1 MLHAALAAA
10 IATLACYPRFRLWL
24 LEKPQSVA
32 LMCVM
37 MMLCTF
43 VLWAYAFAWQK
54 PYAGSD
60 VIITDFNWRLWLAAT
75 GIGIAWA
82 ALLYYGIDPQLRA
95 VTPKEYPT
103 SWNSWAAMALFH
115 LALDPLFL
123 TFAPFA
129 FFMRLFRRRGL
140 CFGLTV
146 LFGVFV
152 LFLKLQSG
160 AKLPPLSLALELTAL
175 RLAGGALALY
185 FYIRGGALV
194 VWWMILLQECRFAID
209 LAGVA

>member
-10 IATLACYPRFRLWL
+10 ITTLACYPRLRLWM
-24 LEKPQSVA
+24 ERPHPAA

-37 MMLCTF
+37 LLVCTF
-43 VLWAYAFAWQK
+43 VLWAYSFAWQK

-60 VIITDFNWRLWLAAT
+60 VIIVDFNVRLWLGAT
-75 GIGIAWA
+75 AIAIAWA
-82 ALLYYGIDPQLRA
+82 ALLYYVIDPRLRS
-95 VTPKEYPT
+95 VTPKEFPT
-103 SWNSWAAMALFH
+103 SWNSWAAMALFR

-140 CFGLTV
+140 CIGLTV

-185 FYIRGGALV
+185 FYLRGGALV

-209 LAGVA
+209 LAAAA